1 MEQAGEKKVLGV
13 SRNVFFLGWVSL
25 LTDVSSEMIFTV
37 MPLFLLNV
45 LKVGTPIIGLIEG
58 IAEGTAS
65 LLKLVSGWLSDRLG
79 QRKSLAVFGYGLSTL
94 AKPFLYIASSWGVVL
109 AVRFSDRVGK
119 GIRSAPRD
127 ALVADSTSPN
137 EMGRSFGFHRAM
149 DTMGAVIGLSLAA
162 LIVYLV
168 ERGGLELTW
177 HAFRTLVIA
186 GIGPAVL
193 AVLMLLLFVREK
205 KRAAQPKS
213 GDPTAG
219 QPVCKGPAKTASEGR
234 FKLFL
239 VIMVLFTL
247 GNSSEAFLI
256 LRAQNLGFS
265 VVQVLLLF
273 VAFNLVYALAAMPA
287 GMVSD
292 RLGRKGVIVAGWAIY
307 ALSYLGLALASATWQ
322 LWLLFALYGLYYGIS
337 EGVCRAFVC
346 DLVPVER
353 RGTAY
358 GWYHTAVGISLLP
371 ASVIAGWLWHLIG
384 PSATF
389 YFGAGM
395 AGVATLGFLLLIRER

>member
-1 MEQAGEKKVLGV
+1 
-13 SRNVFFLGWVSL
+13 
-25 LTDVSSEMIFTV
+25 
-37 MPLFLLNV
+37 
-45 LKVGTPIIGLIEG
+45 
-58 IAEGTAS
+58 
-65 LLKLVSGWLSDRLG
+65 
-79 QRKSLAVFGYGLSTL
+79 
-94 AKPFLYIASSWGVVL
+94 
-109 AVRFSDRVGK
+109 
-119 GIRSAPRD
+119 
-127 ALVADSTSPN
+127 
-137 EMGRSFGFHRAM
+137 
-149 DTMGAVIGLSLAA
+149 
-162 LIVYLV
+162 
-168 ERGGLELTW
+168 
-177 HAFRTLVIA
+177 VIA

-213 GDPTAG
+213 GDPAAG
-219 QPVCKGPAKTASEGR
+219 QPVCEGPAKAADGR

-247 GNSSEAFLI
+247 GNSSDAFLI

-265 VVQVLLLF
+265 VVGLLVLF

-292 RLGRKGVIVAGWAIY
+292 KLGRKRVIVVGWAIY

-395 AGVATLGFLLLIRER
+395 AGVAMLGFLLLIRER

>member
-79 QRKSLAVFGYGLSTL
+79 QRKSLAVFGYSLSTL
-94 AKPFLYIASSWGVVL
+94 VKPFLYIASSWGVVL

-149 DTMGAVIGLSLAA
+149 DTMGAVLGLSLAA

-219 QPVCKGPAKTASEGR
+219 QAICEGPAKAADGR

-247 GNSSEAFLI
+247 GNSSDAFLI

-265 VVQVLLLF
+265 VVGLLVLF

-292 RLGRKGVIVAGWAIY
+292 KLGRKRVIVVGWAIY

-395 AGVATLGFLLLIRER
+395 AGVAMLGFLLLIRER

>member
-1 MEQAGEKKVLGV
+1 
-13 SRNVFFLGWVSL
+13 
-25 LTDVSSEMIFTV
+25 
-37 MPLFLLNV
+37 
-45 LKVGTPIIGLIEG
+45 
-58 IAEGTAS
+58 
-65 LLKLVSGWLSDRLG
+65 
-79 QRKSLAVFGYGLSTL
+79 
-94 AKPFLYIASSWGVVL
+94 
-109 AVRFSDRVGK
+109 
-119 GIRSAPRD
+119 
-127 ALVADSTSPN
+127 
-137 EMGRSFGFHRAM
+137 
-149 DTMGAVIGLSLAA
+149 MGAVLGLALAA

-168 ERGGLELTW
+168 ERGGVELTW
-177 HAFRTLVIA
+177 HAFRTLVLA

-193 AVLMLLLFVREK
+193 AVLLLLFLVRERK
-205 KRAAQPKS
+205 KGAPPKA
-213 GDPTAG
+213 GDPSFG
-219 QPVCKGPAKTASEGR
+219 QPGCEGTAKTASNGR

-247 GNSSEAFLI
+247 GNSSDAFLI
-256 LRAQNLGFS
+256 LRAQNLGLS
-265 VVQVLLLF
+265 VFGVLLMF

-292 RLGRKGVIVAGWAIY
+292 KLGRRGVIVVGWTIY
-307 ALSYLGLALASATWQ
+307 ALSYLGFALASATWQ
-322 LWLLFALYGLYYGIS
+322 VWLLFALYGLYYGIS

-395 AGVATLGFLLLIRER
+395 AGVAMLGLLLFTKDR